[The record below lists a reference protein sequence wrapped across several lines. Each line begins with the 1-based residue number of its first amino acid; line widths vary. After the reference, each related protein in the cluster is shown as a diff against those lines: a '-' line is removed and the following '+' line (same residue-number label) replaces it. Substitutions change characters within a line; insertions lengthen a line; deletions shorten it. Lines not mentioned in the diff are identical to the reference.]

1 MSGSIGGKADL
12 SGLGKGRGA
21 VVAVVLFHRKSG
33 TIGAAVGLCRK
44 ETESRGVNIIRG
56 RKGHGGRR
64 LNTPPRPY
72 DLPTFFPPQFPSTL
86 WRNLLVIFSSE
97 NEQALFIF
105 WGRTFERISP
115 SRNFDRIGSIVTS
128 KYLYRCVF
136 QYISPLQINFSSQM
150 IVNLKPLIVIF

>member
-21 VVAVVLFHRKSG
+21 VVTVVLFHRKSG

-56 RKGHGGRR
+56 RKGRGGRR

-86 WRNLLVIFSSE
+86 VEPLGHLFLGKRAGSLHFLGQNLRKDFSLEEFRSDRFDCYFEIFISMCFSIYFSSP
-97 NEQALFIF
+97 N
-105 WGRTFERISP
+105 
-115 SRNFDRIGSIVTS
+115 
-128 KYLYRCVF
+128 
-136 QYISPLQINFSSQM
+136 
-150 IVNLKPLIVIF
+150 